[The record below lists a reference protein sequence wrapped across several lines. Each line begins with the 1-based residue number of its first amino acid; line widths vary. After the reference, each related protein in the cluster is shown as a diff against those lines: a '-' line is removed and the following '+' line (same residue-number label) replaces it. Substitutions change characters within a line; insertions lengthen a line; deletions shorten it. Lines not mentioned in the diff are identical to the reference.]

1 MQALILAGGAGTR
14 LRSVL
19 GDNLNKPMAPI
30 AGKPFL
36 DYLIAR
42 LQRQGIDDIILC
54 VGYKADLIQSYFGD
68 GARWG
73 VHLSYSRE
81 TDFLGTGGA
90 LKLAQDLIY
99 DDLFYVLNGDSFF
112 DVDLDA
118 LARFHRNAGAQATL
132 ALARVEN
139 AARYGAVRL
148 DEETGRIVEF
158 AEKDETPRAGL
169 INGGVYLLTRA
180 ALDQTPA
187 GQVCSLE
194 REVFPALLAAGALY
208 GQPFPGFF
216 IDIGVP
222 ADYARLQ
229 ADPSPLDAQT
239 AQGKERSQERS
250 QATW

>member
-36 DYLIAR
+36 DYLIVR
-42 LQRQGIDDIILC
+42 LQRQGIEDIILC

-81 TDFLGTGGA
+81 ADFLGTGGA
-90 LKLAQDLIY
+90 LKLAESLIH
-99 DDLFYVLNGDSFF
+99 DDTFFVLNGDSFF
-112 DVDLDA
+112 DVDLAA
-118 LARFHRNAGAQATL
+118 LARFHRGAGAQTTL

-148 DEETGRIVEF
+148 DEATGRIVEF
-158 AEKDETPRAGL
+158 AEKDQTPRAGL

-187 GQVCSLE
+187 GQACSLE
-194 REVFPALLAAGALY
+194 REVFPTLLAAGALY

-229 ADPSPLDAQT
+229 ADPSPLDAQA
-239 AQGKERSQERS
+239 AQGRERS